1 MTVSSATPST
11 TPPRLPPPGGA
22 KRRQTRGIWVHVV
35 LMTSLLVS
43 VFPFYWI
50 VVMATNTSQDIYSY
64 PPKLWFGSNLL
75 SNIQHLFQ
83 RMDFFGSL
91 LNTVIVAVG
100 TTLLVLFFD
109 SLAAFAFAKYQF
121 PGKKAL
127 FGLLIGMYVLPTQLA
142 IIPQYEIMVQLGW
155 VGTLK
160 ALIVPAAAN
169 AFGIFWMRQYTTTGV
184 PDELLDAARMEGCGF
199 FRLYWY
205 VVLPCVRPALA
216 FLGIYTFIA
225 AWNDYLL
232 PLVML
237 SNPDK
242 VTLQL
247 ALAQL
252 YAGHSTDYSMVMSG
266 VLLAVIP
273 LLLVFTFFARGFI
286 ADATKGALR

>member
-1 MTVSSATPST
+1 VNSQNRN
-11 TPPRLPPPGGA
+11 RL
-22 KRRQTRGIWVHVV
+22 RGLSVHLA
-35 LMTSLLVS
+35 LMTGVVIS

-64 PPKLWFGSNLL
+64 PPKLWFGDNLL
-75 SNIQHLFQ
+75 TNIQHLFD
-83 RMDFFGSL
+83 RMDFFGSMF
-91 LNTVIVAVG
+91 NTLIVAVC

-109 SLAAFAFAKYQF
+109 SLAAFAFAKYDF
-121 PGKKAL
+121 PAKKFL
-127 FGLLIGMYVLPTQLA
+127 FGLLLSMYILPTQLA

-155 VGTLK
+155 LGTLK

-169 AFGIFWMRQYTTTGV
+169 AFGIFWMRQYTTSSV
-184 PDELLDAARMEGCGF
+184 PDELLDAARIEGAGF
-199 FRLYWY
+199 IRLYWH

-225 AWNDYLL
+225 AWNDYIL

-237 SNPDK
+237 VNPDHL
-242 VTLQL
+242 TLQV

-266 VLLAVIP
+266 VLLSVIP
-273 LLLVFTFFARGFI
+273 LVLVFTFFARGFI

>member
-1 MTVSSATPST
+1 MATV
-11 TPPRLPPPGGA
+11 
-22 KRRQTRGIWVHVV
+22 
-35 LMTSLLVS
+35 LVS

-50 VVMATNTSQDIYSY
+50 IVMATNTSQDIYRY
-64 PPKLWFGSNLL
+64 PPKLWFGSHLLTNLH
-75 SNIQHLFQ
+75 HLFQ
-83 RMDFFGSL
+83 NVDFFGSM
-91 LNTVIVAVG
+91 LNTLIVAVC
-100 TTLLVLFFD
+100 TTVLVLFFD
-109 SLAAFAFAKYQF
+109 SLAAFAFAKYDF

-127 FGLLIGMYVLPTQLA
+127 FGLLLGMYILPTQLA

-169 AFGIFWMRQYTTTGV
+169 AFGIFWMRQYTMTGV

-199 FRLYWY
+199 FRQYWY

-225 AWNDYLL
+225 AWNDYIL

-237 SNPDK
+237 VDPSH
-242 VTLQL
+242 VTLQV

-252 YAGHSTDYSMVMSG
+252 YAGHYTDYSMVMSG

-273 LLLVFTFFARGFI
+273 LVLVFTFFARGFI
-286 ADATKGALR
+286 AGSTEGALRG